1 MHHTIRSDA
10 LGLIYPPVFSVRC
23 ALSYRIV
30 LYSLAELHMTSTSQ
44 LSAQS
49 AWCAATIDKRQV
61 IDSRLEASMIID
73 AAGMQKGVVLG
84 EWA

>member
-1 MHHTIRSDA
+1 M
-10 LGLIYPPVFSVRC
+10 
-23 ALSYRIV
+23 RIGRAV
-30 LYSLAELHMTSTSQ
+30 MAETV
-44 LSAQS
+44 
-49 AWCAATIDKRQV
+49 KRQV